1 MTFQK
6 PSDHPEYFRLPL
18 PEGRSRESTIVLNS
32 DGRFVHE
39 GEPVVH
45 PGMRRAFA
53 SWLSRHPDDGRFIL
67 DNGYDWTY
75 LTVEGASAFV
85 ENVRAAPDGSPELV
99 LFDGTVAALAPAQVW
114 VDENER
120 LHAHLSGGKEADFM
134 PAAQLALAPWLE
146 ERSGVPGLEIAG
158 KFWPI
163 ARAGARP

>member
-53 SWLSRHPDDGRFIL
+53 SWLSRHR
-67 DNGYDWTY
+67 TY